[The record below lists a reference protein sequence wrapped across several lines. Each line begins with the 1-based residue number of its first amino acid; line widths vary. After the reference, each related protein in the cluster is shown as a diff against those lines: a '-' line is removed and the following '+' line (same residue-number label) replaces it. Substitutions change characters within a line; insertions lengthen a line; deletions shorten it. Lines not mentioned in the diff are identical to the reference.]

1 MAIQRQANIPQVQG
15 MLEPASPRPVYYGRT
30 MHGAARIAFNS
41 AGAVISTVCIMK
53 WSTTSSRHI

>member
-53 WSTTSSRHI
+53 